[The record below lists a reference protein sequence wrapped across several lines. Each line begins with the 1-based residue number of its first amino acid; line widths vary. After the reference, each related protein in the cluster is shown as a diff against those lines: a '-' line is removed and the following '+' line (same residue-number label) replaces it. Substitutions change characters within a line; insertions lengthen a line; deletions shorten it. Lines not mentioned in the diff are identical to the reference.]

1 MNMLDFLKE
10 TYPEDE
16 LLIADG
22 FDNCIIGIDES
33 SMRIIYSVS
42 KCISQLVSEG
52 MTLDEAYEH
61 FGYSVSGAYVGE
73 KTPIW
78 CYDFFQY

>member
-1 MNMLDFLKE
+1 MNMLEFLKE
-10 TYPEDE
+10 TFPEDE

-33 SMRIIYSVS
+33 SMRVIYSVS
-42 KCISQLVSEG
+42 KCIAQLVSEG
-52 MTLDEAYEH
+52 MTLEEAYEH
-61 FGYSVSGAYVGE
+61 FGYNVSGAYVGE

-78 CYDFFQY
+78 CYDFFQD